1 MNGVSEFTQLYAE
14 HAADVFRV
22 AAGVLGDAALAED
35 VTQEVFL
42 ALWRGCGY
50 DRSRGPLGPYLRLLA
65 RSRALDLWRK
75 NRVGE
80 RTTARLQECAALAAP
95 AEEPQHVVLRAAE
108 RERARSGVRSLPP
121 DQRQAIGLAYWAG
134 LTAQQAAHVQ
144 GIPLGTAK
152 SRVRLALRK
161 LAQDPVMATA

>member
-1 MNGVSEFTQLYAE
+1 MNCGGDFAQVYAE
-14 HAADVFRV
+14 HAPDVLRV
-22 AAGVLGDAALAED
+22 AAGVLGDRALAED

-75 NRVGE
+75 NRAGE
-80 RTTARLQECAALAAP
+80 RTAARLQECAAFTSP
-95 AEEPQHVVLRAAE
+95 AEEPQQVVLRAAE

-121 DQRQAIGLAYWAG
+121 DQRQAIGFAYWAG

-161 LAQDPVMATA
+161 LAQDPAMATA